1 MQNYW
6 CYLSLQSASRAI
18 DFVQGFLLG
27 TLASNSSNRSSLS
40 SLGVGNSSM
49 SNFTIILDVD
59 NLANNTIISAGFD
72 ASFRLGVSFKVTEFL
87 FVQYL
92 FSTPSSLLA
101 DFSFSTHKNP
111 STKNFGSMVGVGVK
125 SWGASASI
133 VVDPISLSF
142 RYGGNFVGVSDSSLA
157 LGIYMRSTGEYFT
170 TVSGISTTST
180 DPLKPVVV
188 VPFSADV
195 MFNINVSNISISPIL
210 TVSSDNVIEGISVD
224 FDLDLGTFIESF
236 DLDITFANITSLLTN
251 IARYGPNLTV
261 GNGPSALTG
270 LFGVVNDTRAFSEA
284 LQEFVNISNQGKIA
298 CPAHLLP
305 SR

>member
-1 MQNYW
+1 
-6 CYLSLQSASRAI
+6 
-18 DFVQGFLLG
+18 
-27 TLASNSSNRSSLS
+27 
-40 SLGVGNSSM
+40 
-49 SNFTIILDVD
+49 
-59 NLANNTIISAGFD
+59 
-72 ASFRLGVSFKVTEFL
+72 
-87 FVQYL
+87 
-92 FSTPSSLLA
+92 
-101 DFSFSTHKNP
+101 
-111 STKNFGSMVGVGVK
+111 
-125 SWGASASI
+125 
-133 VVDPISLSF
+133 
-142 RYGGNFVGVSDSSLA
+142 
-157 LGIYMRSTGEYFT
+157 MRSTGEYFT